1 MGLTVPAGKIPDK
14 EIGIIHFVGIGGSGM
29 SSLAEMALGQGMS
42 VSGSD
47 ISASRVTRRLAG
59 KGIIVHIGHSGT
71 NLGNAEAV
79 VYSSAVSP
87 DNPELLEAA
96 SRGIP
101 LLHRSDLLNLMM
113 QSRTGITVAGT
124 HGKSTVTAMLAT
136 IMEAAGESPYL
147 VAGAEIPGLGG
158 SFLAGKG
165 RFFIAEADESDR
177 SFLKYEPFAGI
188 VTNIDSDHLNTY
200 RDIDDIKDAFLRH
213 LNSIN
218 AEGAA
223 VCCLDDPGLQMVLP
237 QVRTRVITYGLNPG
251 AFYSAVEIETNGL
264 RSSFCLLNES
274 RRLGKIDLRVPGEVN
289 VLNSLAAI
297 AISLFLGV
305 SFNTIQSALNS
316 FTGLSR
322 RMEFKGESRGIWV
335 MDDYAHHP
343 TEIKAALKA
352 FQTIGRRTILIFQPH
367 RHSRTEHL
375 LYELADSFTGPDEL
389 LLLPIYAAGELP
401 AKENLSERLALEIK
415 KKRPV
420 TYFTSGDSVVE
431 HLTKTA
437 RPEDLIITM
446 GAGDVWKTGEA
457 FLEKNNC

>member
-1 MGLTVPAGKIPDK
+1 MGLTVPAGRISEKDIK
-14 EIGIIHFVGIGGSGM
+14 IIHFVGIGGSGM
-29 SSLAEMALGQGMS
+29 SSLAELALCQGML

-47 ISASRVTRRLAG
+47 ISASRITGRLAG
-59 KGIIVHIGHSGT
+59 KGITVHIGHSGT

-87 DNPELLEAA
+87 GNPELLEAG

-113 QSRTGITVAGT
+113 RARTGITVAGT

-136 IMEAAGESPYL
+136 ILVAAGESPSL

-158 SFLAGKG
+158 SFLAGEG
-165 RFFIAEADESDR
+165 RYFIAEADESDR

-213 LNSIN
+213 LNSIS
-218 AEGAA
+218 EDGAA
-223 VCCLDDPGLQMVLP
+223 VCCLDDPCLQMVLP
-237 QVRTRVITYGLNPG
+237 EVRTRVITYGLNPG
-251 AFYSAVEIETNGL
+251 AFYTAGQIEPIGL
-264 RSSFCLLNES
+264 GSSFTILNES
-274 RRLGKIDLRVPGEVN
+274 RRLGKIDLQVPGEVN
-289 VLNSLAAI
+289 VLNALAA
-297 AISLFLGV
+297 AALSLFLEIR
-305 SFNTIQSALNS
+305 FEAIQSALNS

-352 FQTIGRRTILIFQPH
+352 FLTLGRRIILIFQPH

-375 LYELADSFTGPDEL
+375 LYELAGSFAGPDEL
-389 LLLPIYAAGELP
+389 LLLPIYAAGEEP
-401 AKENLSERLALEIK
+401 TKENLSERLALEIK
-415 KKRPV
+415 KRRPV

-431 HLTKTA
+431 HLKKTA
-437 RPEDLIITM
+437 RPDDLIVTM